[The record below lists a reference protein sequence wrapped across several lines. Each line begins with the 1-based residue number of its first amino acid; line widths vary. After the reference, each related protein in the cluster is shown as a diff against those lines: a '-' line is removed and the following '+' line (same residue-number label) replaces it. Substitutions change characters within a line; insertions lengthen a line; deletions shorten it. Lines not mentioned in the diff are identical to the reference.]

1 MDQDS
6 PDQRPHLI
14 TRLDRFT
21 SGLLLIAKHQ
31 VAVSMISQQ
40 VQQHR
45 MVKEYQAIV
54 EGVLEND
61 HGIIEKPIARNRTG
75 ATRGQCRWS
84 VCQNRILG

>member
-1 MDQDS
+1 MPGPTTGDDTLLNRVTGYLMDQDS

-45 MVKEYQAIV
+45 MV
-54 EGVLEND
+54 
-61 HGIIEKPIARNRTG
+61 
-75 ATRGQCRWS
+75 
-84 VCQNRILG
+84 